1 MRRQK
6 DEDEDTAD
14 IDHPE
19 GLDEL
24 LHRASSDPFCG
35 GYLSPREQL
44 DVTEHLRACVTCAF
58 VFAARADLRREDG
71 LAIRS
76 DRAQEAALVAATLAA
91 LGVADALDASRAEP
105 DLASSPATAT
115 ARPPLQLVP
124 PLPPLPAVPIDSP
137 VVPRRSAR
145 TGGRAVGLRFA
156 AAAAAV
162 VVIGLG
168 GLALARLWPRTRL
181 PEPAAL
187 TPLPEPTSSRGTRI
201 VAETPDAAQLFAW
214 ARDARVKGD
223 VANTKRRYE
232 ELWARFPATP
242 EALAGRAILGRWLL
256 DRGEPAAALP
266 VFADYLWAAP
276 DGPLGEEVRVGIAE
290 SWDKLGRVPEA
301 RAAWGS
307 IVTHHPASSHVRRA
321 RERLLA
327 LEASAGDI
335 P

>member
-1 MRRQK
+1 MRRQEE
-6 DEDEDTAD
+6 EDATG
-14 IDHPE
+14 IDHPD

-24 LHRASSDPFCG
+24 LHRASSDPFG
-35 GYLSPREQL
+35 GAYLSPREQL
-44 DVTEHLRACVTCAF
+44 EVTEHLRACVTCAF
-58 VFAARADLRREDG
+58 VFAARAELRREDA
-71 LAIRS
+71 LAIRD

-91 LGVADALDASRAEP
+91 LGAADAPDASRADP
-105 DLASSPATAT
+105 DLPSPPSTAT

-124 PLPPLPAVPIDSP
+124 PLPPLPAVQVDAP
-137 VVPRRSAR
+137 VATRRSAR
-145 TGGRAVGLRFA
+145 AGGRAVGLRFA

-181 PEPAAL
+181 PEPAAI
-187 TPLPEPTSSRGTRI
+187 TPLPEPTSSKGGRI
-201 VAETPDAAQLFAW
+201 AAETPDAAQLFAW

-223 VANTKRRYE
+223 AANTKRRYE

-276 DGPLGEEVRVGIAE
+276 NGPLGEEVRVGIAE